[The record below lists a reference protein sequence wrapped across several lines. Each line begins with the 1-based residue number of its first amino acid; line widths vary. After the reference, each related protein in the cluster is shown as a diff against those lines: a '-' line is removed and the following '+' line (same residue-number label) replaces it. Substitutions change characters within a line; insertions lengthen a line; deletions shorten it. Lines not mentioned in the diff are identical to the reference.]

1 MTSFFFFLTVRC
13 HPLLSP
19 FVLSST
25 TFTFFFSASTCPL
38 IGEHLRICPQG
49 YTCCTSNVEDKL
61 ASQSR
66 TEVENVIK
74 DAGRSLQ
81 ISLTGQYKIF
91 NGELFVFMMQS
102 ICLCILFFFILN
114 IHWRNRQTDKKRRS
128 SMIVY
133 LKVYKVYKDLLSCFK
148 RSNLQLTLIKTLFP
162 FCFDIS
168 KTKHDLMQRVRT
180 TKNEQSHLN
189 LWWLSGLKCFIETD
203 WAQTKDKDKHISQ
216 WVDSVL
222 HYLMCEKCYFL
233 YSMQMVQSVGNH

>member
-1 MTSFFFFLTVRC
+1 MFIATVQYFTQKLLISVLSFSADSWNLLMTSFFFFLTVLC

-91 NGELFVFMMQS
+91 DGELFVFMMQS
-102 ICLCILFFFILN
+102 ICLCILFFSF
-114 IHWRNRQTDKKRRS
+114 
-128 SMIVY
+128 
-133 LKVYKVYKDLLSCFK
+133 
-148 RSNLQLTLIKTLFP
+148 
-162 FCFDIS
+162 
-168 KTKHDLMQRVRT
+168 
-180 TKNEQSHLN
+180 
-189 LWWLSGLKCFIETD
+189 
-203 WAQTKDKDKHISQ
+203 
-216 WVDSVL
+216 
-222 HYLMCEKCYFL
+222 
-233 YSMQMVQSVGNH
+233 